1 MRQIME
7 PYKKFLSRDP
17 KLKLWLESKIVIPSP
32 SRNITM
38 ALVNSILAQQLSTR
52 VAEVMRKRFLALFGN
67 KAPKAQDILRI
78 PQEQIKKI
86 GISARKA
93 EYIHN
98 VAEFMVTHKVTN
110 SKLTQMTDDEIIQL
124 LSQIKGVGRWT
135 VEMILIFAMKRE
147 DVFAV
152 DDLGIQK
159 AMIKIFKLHDF
170 SKKDLK
176 LEMMRLSERWSPYR
190 SYVCLHFWN
199 YSG

>member
-1 MRQIME
+1 ME
-7 PYKKFLSRDP
+7 PYKKFLSKDP
-17 KLKLWLESKIVIPSP
+17 KLKLWLQNEIVIPSP
-32 SRNITM
+32 SSNITM

-52 VAEVMRKRFLALFGN
+52 VAEVMRQRFLALFGN

-78 PQEQIKKI
+78 SQEQIRKI
-86 GISARKA
+86 GISAKKA

-98 VAEFMVTHKVTN
+98 VADFITAHKITN
-110 SKLTQMTDDEIIQL
+110 SKLARMTDDEIIEL
-124 LSQIKGVGRWT
+124 LSEIKGVGRWT